1 MDFGRLKELAKKL
14 GGILV
19 LNGNEPEF
27 VIMPYENYEKMEL
40 GENVPIAHEE
50 GNGLEAGNLSAGGQ
64 EAEDNE
70 RKTVDRLNQEIM
82 ALKEEIR
89 QKESAELLE
98 SSEEEVFAETVD
110 LN

>member
-1 MDFGRLKELAKKL
+1 LD
-14 GGILV
+14 
-19 LNGNEPEF
+19 GNEPEF

-50 GNGLEAGNLSAGGQ
+50 GNGVEPVEGPTEEQ
-64 EAEDNE
+64 
-70 RKTVDRLNQEIM
+70 KTVDKLNQEIM

-89 QKESAELLE
+89 QKESAELMVSNE
-98 SSEEEVFAETVD
+98 ESEETDEETQVFADTVD

>member
-1 MDFGRLKELAKKL
+1 MDFNRLKELTKKL

-27 VIMPYENYEKMEL
+27 VIMPYENYEKMEI
-40 GENVPIAHEE
+40 GENIPIASRNDENTGVVATE
-50 GNGLEAGNLSAGGQ
+50 VV
-64 EAEDNE
+64 AEIDE
-70 RKTVDRLNQEIM
+70 QKTVDELNQEIA

-98 SSEEEVFAETVD
+98 SDEETQVFADTVD